1 MSSKLPN
8 VDKYKEH
15 LHTIDPIRVNGKV
28 TQVIGLTVESEGPD
42 VSIGDLCYIY
52 PHKSNK
58 PLKAEVVGFRSNKV
72 VLMPLGD
79 LDAIGPGCDV
89 VGTGKP
95 LTVQVGHELLGKVL
109 DGLGQPLDGSFLPSR
124 MAQYS
129 TNNVP
134 GNPLTRP
141 RVLNPISVGVRC
153 IDGLLTI
160 GKGQRVGI
168 FAGSGVGK
176 STLMGMIARN
186 TSADVNVIALIG
198 ERGREVL
205 DFIERDLGPEGLA
218 RSVVI
223 VATSDQPALI
233 RIKGAMIATSIAEYF
248 RDRGLN
254 VMMMMDSVTRFA
266 MAQREVGLAVGEPPA
281 TRGYTPSVFAM
292 LPRLLERSGTG
303 PKGSITAFYTVLV
316 DGDDMNEPIA
326 DAVRGILDG
335 HIVLNRSIANKGH
348 YPAIDVL
355 SSVSRVMKEIVPTEH
370 MEAADQLKRL
380 LSIYKDSED
389 LINLGAYQK
398 GSNQNIDI
406 AMDNIE
412 AIWDFTKQKTS
423 EKLTFEEAQERL
435 IHEFYKG

>member
-1 MSSKLPN
+1 MTLLPQAE
-8 VDKYKEH
+8 KYIEH
-15 LHTIDPIRVNGKV
+15 LHQIDPIRVNGKV

-52 PHKSNK
+52 PLKSNK

-72 VLMPLGD
+72 ILMPLGD

-89 VGTGKP
+89 IATGKP

-109 DGLGQPLDGSFLPSR
+109 DGLGQPLDGTFLPSR
-124 MAQYS
+124 MTQYS

-134 GNPLTRP
+134 SNPLTRP
-141 RVLNPISVGVRC
+141 RVLHPISVGVRC
-153 IDGLLTI
+153 IDGLLSI

-176 STLMGMIARN
+176 STLMGMVARN

-205 DFIERDLGPEGLA
+205 DFIERDLGPEGLT

-254 VMMMMDSVTRFA
+254 VMLMMDSVTRFA

-335 HIVLNRSIANKGH
+335 HIVLNRSLANKGH
-348 YPAIDVL
+348 FPAVDVL
-355 SSVSRVMKEIVPTEH
+355 ASVSRVMKEIVPDQH

-389 LINLGAYQK
+389 LINIGAYQR
-398 GSNQNIDI
+398 GSNPEIDLALQYI
-406 AMDNIE
+406 QS
-412 AIWDFTKQKTS
+412 IWDYTKQRTN
-423 EKLTFEEAQERL
+423 EMVTFEEAQERL
-435 IHEFYKG
+435 ITDFYKG